1 MWHGVADSSQKLK
14 EWQYTK
20 MPTLFKEVQYVFK
33 KTTKLEDIVWA
44 AWRHAVELKAQIR
57 N

>member
-1 MWHGVADSSQKLK
+1 MGNKLVVVFILCK